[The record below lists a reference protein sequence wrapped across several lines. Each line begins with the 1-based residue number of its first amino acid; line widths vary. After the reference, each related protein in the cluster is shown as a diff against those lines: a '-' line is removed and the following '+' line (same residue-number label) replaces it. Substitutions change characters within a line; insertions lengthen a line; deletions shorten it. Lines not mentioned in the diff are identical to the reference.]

1 MATHS
6 SILAWGSMGLRRVGH
21 DCLTNTR
28 TFTFMREGGL
38 PPQTLTQNL
47 GPLAQLIAYFS
58 KQSDQTTK
66 GWPVHLWTVQVTT
79 TLEKEALVK
88 S

>member
-1 MATHS
+1 M
-6 SILAWGSMGLRRVGH
+6 
-21 DCLTNTR
+21 TNTR
-28 TFTFMREGGL
+28 TFTFIREGGL
-38 PPQTLTQNL
+38 PPQTLTQTL

-58 KQSDQTTK
+58 QQSDQTTK
-66 GWPVHLWTVQVTT
+66 GWPSRLWTVQVTT